1 MYDSAD
7 IYTSV
12 QLPYVSTK
20 AALANIECCPHVVL
34 YAYYQ
39 PSTRIGR
46 DCTRGGILDRSQST
60 RERTSHKYRCTP
72 PGIYNHKTHCA
83 TIHLLIVSH
92 MEGVS
97 IKFLAPDD
105 KKSIQYFLW
114 CLPARARIRKRCQR
128 IRTRKGRNQTRNLL
142 TTLQRCVRKANRVPG
157 LTQILEFAS
166 LATYQ
171 QAKLAVAWI

>member
-20 AALANIECCPHVVL
+20 AALANIECCPHVVF

-60 RERTSHKYRCTP
+60 RERASHTGVYT
-72 PGIYNHKTHCA
+72 ITKTHCA

-97 IKFLAPDD
+97 IN
-105 KKSIQYFLW
+105 S
-114 CLPARARIRKRCQR
+114 LPQTIKNLFSTFCGACQQGPVFANDAKEYGREKEEIRHAIC
-128 IRTRKGRNQTRNLL
+128 
-142 TTLQRCVRKANRVPG
+142 
-157 LTQILEFAS
+157 
-166 LATYQ
+166 
-171 QAKLAVAWI
+171 